1 MLRPRATV
9 AKIRMLTPMV
19 AYWSSDWVNG
29 KAAAAAK
36 APTRVTLRWR
46 AVRAETRWMSPAFW
60 IAAKPKPAVMR
71 KPMKSS
77 SYSVVMP

>member
-1 MLRPRATV
+1 MFRPRATV

-19 AYWSSDWVNG
+19 AYWSLDWVNG

-36 APTRVTLRWR
+36 APARVTLRWR
-46 AVRAETRWMSPAFW
+46 AVRVETRWMSPAL
-60 IAAKPKPAVMR
+60 AMAPKPKPAVMR
-71 KPMKSS
+71 KPMNSS